1 MRLTGITNYLAG
13 YYILRARDGTAFTN
27 LLLAQSIASWNPKL
41 RDGCVTLCMLRSEYK
56 RLLLPCGLDI
66 ETVREVGLPQL
77 IERYRRR
84 PGIAVGALLFSVI
97 LYLSSQI
104 IWSVEIK
111 GAERLSEEDIIG
123 DLAGLGCGVG
133 SFIPFIDF
141 YVLCNEYLTLTGDVS
156 WVSVNMR
163 GTVAYVELREHIK
176 PEITEKSDNPA
187 NIVAASDGIVQH
199 VEVYSGIAAVK
210 AGDVVRKGQLL
221 ISGIVDSVSVGFRA
235 TRAQG
240 RVIARTAALLEV
252 SVPYETTEKMYTGR
266 TVVQNT
272 IKVFGKSINLF
283 LKSRNLYEKC
293 DTIET
298 NDNVMLFDAI
308 KLPLSLKTVTCR
320 EYNDEVRVMS
330 ETEAGALAALQLS
343 EEYARRFA
351 SSEILA
357 MSTEAV
363 TDSGAY
369 RILCEVSCTEDIGE
383 TREFA
388 FAATNGIN

>member
-1 MRLTGITNYLAG
+1 MRLTGITNFLSG
-13 YYILRARDGTAFTN
+13 YYILRAPNGTAFTN
-27 LLLAQSIASWNPKL
+27 LLLAQGIASWNPKL
-41 RDGCVTLCMLRSEYK
+41 RDGSITLCMLRSEYK
-56 RLLLPCGLDI
+56 RLKLPCETDVV
-66 ETVREVGLPQL
+66 TVREVGLPQL

-84 PGIAVGALLFSVI
+84 PGILVGALLFAVI

-104 IWSVEIK
+104 IWSVEVK
-111 GAERLSEEDIIG
+111 GAQRLSEEDII
-123 DLAGLGCGVG
+123 DELAGLGCGVG

-141 YVLCNEYLTLTGDVS
+141 YVLCNDYLTQTGDVS
-156 WVSVNMR
+156 WISVNIR
-163 GTVAYVELREHIK
+163 GTVAYVELRERIM

-210 AGDVVRKGQLL
+210 AGDAVRKGQLL
-221 ISGIVDSVSVGFRA
+221 ISGIMDSISVGFRA

-240 RVIARTAALLEV
+240 RVIAQTAVMLEV
-252 SVPYETTEKMYTGR
+252 SVPFETTEKVYTGR
-266 TVVQNT
+266 SGIQNT

-298 NDNVMLFDAI
+298 TDNIMLFDVI
-308 KLPLSLKTVTCR
+308 KLPLALRTVTYK
-320 EYNDEVRVMS
+320 EYTDEVRVMS

-343 EEYARRFA
+343 EDYARRFA
-351 SSEILA
+351 SSEILS
-357 MSTEAV
+357 MSTESV

-369 RILCEVSCTEDIGE
+369 RIICEVSCTEDIGE
-383 TREFA
+383 TREFG
-388 FAATNGIN
+388 FAGTNGSN